1 MTLELVPLCTA
12 TVELAEAISVSPTLI
27 IGEVTGVVV
36 EGERIS
42 ATMTGRAAADWL
54 HVSPDG
60 YGTID
65 VRMTLETHDGA
76 VVFVSYSG
84 RLDFA
89 TMTAYAT
96 PQFHTSDE
104 RYAWLNRVQAVAKGV
119 FGGAGLVYEMY
130 ELV

>member
-27 IGEVTGVVV
+27 IGEVTGVRV
-36 EGERIS
+36 EGERIN
-42 ATMTGRAAADWL
+42 AAMKGRAAADWL
-54 HVSPDG
+54 RVSPDG

-65 VRMTLETHDGA
+65 VRMTLETDDGA
-76 VVFVSYSG
+76 AVFVSYSG
-84 RLDFA
+84 RLDFT

-96 PQFHTSDE
+96 PQFDTGDE
-104 RYAWLNRVQAVAKGV
+104 RYAWLTRIQAVAKGV

-130 ELV
+130 ELR

>member
-27 IGEVTGVVV
+27 VGEVTGVVV
-36 EGERIS
+36 EGDRIK
-42 ATMTGRAAADWL
+42 ATMKGRAVADWL
-54 HVSPDG
+54 RVSPDG

-65 VRMTLETHDGA
+65 VRMTVETNDGA
-76 VVFVSYSG
+76 IVFVSYSG
-84 RLDFA
+84 RLDFT

-96 PQFHTSDE
+96 PLFHTGDA
-104 RYAWLNRVQAVAKGV
+104 RYAWLNRIQAVAKGG
-119 FGGAGLVYEMY
+119 FGGTGLVYEMY